1 MRIQHLRKQT
11 FIVMTGWSLLICAL
25 FSFEAHD
32 HWQTFKTLALNEAMI
47 SYDKDILYRR
57 WAATHGG
64 VYVPVTEK
72 TPPNPYLSHIPERDI
87 TTPSGK
93 KLTLMNPAYMTRQ
106 VHELARQGEGVLG
119 HITSLN
125 PIRTGN
131 APDPW
136 ETRALQAFQ
145 QGATEVSSLDEIDG
159 RQYMRFMRPMI
170 TEEACLK
177 CHAQQ
182 GYKRGDIRGGIS
194 VAVPM
199 DMYMPAFHR
208 EIADEILVYALTW
221 LVGIG
226 LIYGGSRTIRRQTK
240 ELLNSE
246 ERYRLLVEISPD
258 MIAIHQDGVFA
269 FINRGG
275 VLLLGAVDE
284 KQIVGRPVLDFVH
297 PDYHD
302 IVKRRINSII
312 SESGPAPLM
321 EEKFVRIDGTTVDV
335 DVAALPFEYQGEKA
349 IFVLVRDISDRKRTE
364 EVIRVSEEKYRSL
377 FETMREGFALHEIIV
392 DAEGKPC
399 DYRFLDVN
407 PAFEAMTGLRKTTV
421 LGRTVLEVLPETE
434 SYWIEIYGQVA
445 LTGEPQV
452 FENHSRA
459 LGKSFEVMAFSP
471 RKGQFAVIFSDITG
485 RKILE
490 EQLMQSQKMEAIGIL
505 AGGVAHDFN
514 NILSA
519 IIGYAGILQMKMKAE
534 DPMLENV
541 QEILS
546 SSEKA
551 AALVQSLL
559 AFSRKQV
566 INPRPV
572 RVNDAIKKVENL
584 LLRVIGEDIEFRTR
598 YSDADLI
605 VLVDTGQ
612 LEQVLMNLATNA
624 RDAMPRGGTLAIET
638 GRISLDET
646 FIAGH
651 GFGQAGEYALV
662 NVSDTGS
669 GMDEKTRERIF
680 EPFFTTKEIGR
691 GTGLGLSMVYGVV
704 KQNNGFIECSS
715 EPGKGTRFTIYL
727 PLTEME
733 TEDPEKKEITTMVRG
748 TETILAAEDD
758 EALRRLYQTVLQEFG
773 YTVITVPDG
782 EEAVARL
789 RDNREHVDLL
799 ILDMVMPKKNGMEA
813 YEEIRQIRPGIK
825 ALFVSGYTA
834 DILKEKGA
842 GGEGLSLIMKPVSP
856 AELVKK
862 VRELLDN
869 EKTS

>member
-1 MRIQHLRKQT
+1 MKIAHLRKQT
-11 FIVMTGWSLLICAL
+11 IIIMAGWTIFICVLAIYGA
-25 FSFEAHD
+25 FD
-32 HWQTFKTLALNEAMI
+32 HWHIIKTLALNEAMI

-57 WAATHGG
+57 WAAMHGG
-64 VYVPVTEK
+64 VYAPVTEK
-72 TPPNPYLSHIPERDI
+72 TPPNPYLSQIPERDI

-93 KLTLMNPAYMTRQ
+93 KLTLVNPAYMTRQ
-106 VHELARQGEGVLG
+106 VHDLARQTEGVLG

-125 PIRTGN
+125 PIRAEN

-136 ETRALQAFQ
+136 ETKALQEFQ
-145 QGATEVSSLDEIDG
+145 KGAAEVSSLNEIDR

-170 TEEACLK
+170 TEDACLK

-182 GYKRGDIRGGIS
+182 GYKKGDIRGGIS
-194 VAVPM
+194 VSVPM
-199 DMYMPAFHR
+199 DVYFRVLYR
-208 EIADEILVYALTW
+208 EIASEGIVYSVIW
-221 LVGIG
+221 LIGIG
-226 LIYGGSRTIRRQTK
+226 FIFGGSRKIEGQTRR
-240 ELLNSE
+240 LLCSE

-258 MIAIHQDGVFA
+258 MIAIHQDGVFV

-275 VLLLGAVDE
+275 VLLLGAADE

-312 SESGPAPLM
+312 TESGPAPLM

-349 IFVLVRDISDRKRTE
+349 IFVLVRDISDRKRAE

-392 DAEGKPC
+392 DNSGKPC

-407 PAFEAMTGLRKTTV
+407 PAFESLTGLMKSAIV
-421 LGRTVLEVLPETE
+421 GRTVYEVLPKTE
-434 SYWIEIYGQVA
+434 HYWIEVYGRVA

-452 FENHSRA
+452 FENYSRA

-471 RKGQFAVIFSDITG
+471 RKGQFAVIFTDITG
-485 RKILE
+485 RKKLE

-505 AGGVAHDFN
+505 AGGIAHDFN

-519 IIGYAGILQMKMKAE
+519 IIGYASIMHMKMKAD
-534 DPMLENV
+534 DPFLENV

-546 SSEKA
+546 SSDRA

-559 AFSRKQV
+559 AFSRKQI

-572 RVNDAIKKVENL
+572 NINEAIKKVEKL

-598 YSDADLI
+598 YADTDLI
-605 VLVDTGQ
+605 ALVDAGQ

-624 RDAMPRGGTLAIET
+624 RDAMPKGGTLAIET
-638 GRISLDET
+638 GRVVLDEA
-646 FIAGH
+646 FITDH
-651 GFGQAGEYALV
+651 GYGQEGEYALV
-662 NVSDTGS
+662 TVSDTGA

-680 EPFFTTKEIGR
+680 EPFFTTKEMGR

-704 KQNNGFIECSS
+704 RQNNGFIDCSS
-715 EPGKGTRFTIYL
+715 EPGKGTAFMIYL
-727 PLTEME
+727 PLTEAVP
-733 TEDPEKKEITTMVRG
+733 EDQEKKEPAAMARG

-758 EALRRLYQTVLQEFG
+758 EVLRRLYQTVLQEFG
-773 YTVITVPDG
+773 YTVITVSDG
-782 EEAVARL
+782 EEAVASL
-789 RDNREHVDLL
+789 RENRDRVDLL

-813 YEEIRQIRPGIK
+813 YEEMQRIRPGIK

-834 DILKEKGA
+834 DMLKEKGA
-842 GGEGLSLIMKPVSP
+842 GGEGVPLITKPVSP

-869 EKTS
+869 